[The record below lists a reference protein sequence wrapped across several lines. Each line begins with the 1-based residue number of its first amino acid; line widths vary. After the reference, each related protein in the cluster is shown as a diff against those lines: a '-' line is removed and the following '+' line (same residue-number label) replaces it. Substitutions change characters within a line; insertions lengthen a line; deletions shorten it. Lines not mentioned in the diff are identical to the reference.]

1 MTRRPF
7 SDIQGAAA
15 IGAHVS
21 KSLKGAK
28 SFALKKPKKEKEKKE
43 KDKKE
48 KQAPAPKPPKKTV
61 EKKRPIT
68 EGPKAT
74 HSINA
79 DTGKPVKLNKTQQ
92 KAVGSYYSREKKP
105 YSSGGLG
112 PVKKTK

>member
-28 SFALKKPKKEKEKKE
+28 SFKIGKPKKEKEKKE
-43 KDKKE
+43 NKE

>member
-48 KQAPAPKPPKKTV
+48 KAKKNKKNQIWS
-61 EKKRPIT
+61 EKR
-68 EGPKAT
+68 
-74 HSINA
+74 SS
-79 DTGKPVKLNKTQQ
+79 NK
-92 KAVGSYYSREKKP
+92 GN
-105 YSSGGLG
+105 
-112 PVKKTK
+112 

>member
-21 KSLKGAK
+21 KSVKNAK
-28 SFALKKPKKEKEKKE
+28 SFTQKEKEKKE
-43 KDKKE
+43 KKE

-79 DTGKPVKLNKTQQ
+79 DTGRPVKLNKTQQ

-112 PVKKTK
+112 PVKKAK